1 MTTSEFDMKPEAL
14 DLDPDAW
21 RNNVVAGVLDSFL
34 EHENGSLYGVFS
46 FKVVCRY
53 GRKRVLSI
61 GATYLASY
69 RIKALVT
76 KVHASFYRAS
86 RQGRDVS
93 LFPQP
98 SRDADRTSRAYAAIT
113 SSELRASIDR
123 FSGGPRAG
131 IATAVGTPKRRRLP
145 AK

>member
-1 MTTSEFDMKPEAL
+1 MAHH
-14 DLDPDAW
+14 
-21 RNNVVAGVLDSFL
+21 VVAGVLDSFL

-76 KVHASFYRAS
+76 KVHASF
-86 RQGRDVS
+86 
-93 LFPQP
+93 
-98 SRDADRTSRAYAAIT
+98 
-113 SSELRASIDR
+113 SSESARS
-123 FSGGPRAG
+123 
-131 IATAVGTPKRRRLP
+131 RRILIS
-145 AK
+145 AA